1 MKSAA
6 ITIFV
11 LLVVLVLGLS
21 LFSFQVRETESALVL
36 TFDNPR
42 REPITEPGW
51 YFKWPPPIQTVE
63 KYDSRLKVFEADLA
77 ETTTKGAVPIIVKT
91 YIAWKIAE
99 PLSFRNSVGTVEE
112 AENKLHSQLND
123 TQNTVIGQY
132 AFSEFV
138 NSDLSQ
144 IKIEDIQAKML
155 KSLEETARK
164 DYGIEVVDIGIKVLQ
179 VSADTTRDVF
189 ERMRAERKQKTENTI
204 AEGEA
209 QAVKIK
215 TEADSMKTEL
225 LAAAEARAKTI
236 MGQGDAEAARYY
248 KMLEDDPEL
257 AMFLRSLDAFKKI
270 LAERATFVISA
281 DALPFKEL
289 KMGNIPSFKAEK

>member
-11 LLVVLVLGLS
+11 LLVVAVLGLS

-36 TFDNPR
+36 TFDNPGE
-42 REPITEPGW
+42 EPITEPGW

-91 YIAWKIAE
+91 YVVWKIAE
-99 PLSFRNSVGTVEE
+99 PLDFRNSVRTVEE

-123 TQNTVIGQY
+123 TQNSVIGQFS
-132 AFSEFV
+132 FSEFV
-138 NSDLSQ
+138 NSDVSR
-144 IKIEDIQAKML
+144 IKIGDIQAKML
-155 KSLEETARK
+155 ESLKETARK
-164 DYGIEVVDIGIKVLQ
+164 DYGIEVVELGIKQLKIA
-179 VSADTTRDVF
+179 ADTTKDVF
-189 ERMRAERKQKTENTI
+189 ERMRAERKQMTEKTI

-209 QAVKIK
+209 QKVKIE
-215 TEADSMKTEL
+215 TEADSMRTEL
-225 LAAAEARAKTI
+225 LSAADARAKAI
-236 MGQGDAEAARYY
+236 MGKGDAEAAQYY

-257 AMFLRSLDAFKKI
+257 AMFLRSIEAFKKI

-281 DALPFKEL
+281 DEEPFKLL
-289 KMGNIPSFKAEK
+289 KKPPSLVPQK